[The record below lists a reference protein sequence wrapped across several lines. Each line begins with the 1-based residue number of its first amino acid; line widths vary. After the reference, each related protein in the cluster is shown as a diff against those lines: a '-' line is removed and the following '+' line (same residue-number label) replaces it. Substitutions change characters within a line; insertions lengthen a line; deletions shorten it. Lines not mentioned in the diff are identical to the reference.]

1 MPSPR
6 PGSEASASWTSSC
19 ARAVCALP
27 PNGRVRVDGH
37 TPEYLRVGWEAAC
50 SAPDACPG
58 PEGLDGLSWLAAR
71 VPGTAARVLQ
81 DAERLTRG
89 DTVDLDGQDW
99 WFRTRFSATPVLA
112 QEEVLLRFDGLATV
126 AEVYLNGELV
136 LESQSM
142 FAAHAVDVS
151 ARLREDNELA
161 IRFRALAE
169 LLSESRRPRAR
180 WRTRLV
186 NDGNLRFFRTM
197 LIGRC
202 PGFAPGPAAVGPWR
216 EVYLDRRREVTVDA
230 LALTPGLQD
239 EVGVLGVDAELRV
252 LSGPAGE
259 SAQIEL
265 TGPTGTHAASL
276 SLSREGDVIRITGE
290 ARVTGVARW
299 WPHTHGTPELYRA
312 RLLLGGGGAPLVL
325 EAGRVGFRELSSGPT
340 PAHDVE
346 RDGLDLHINGQRVFA
361 RGAVWT
367 SADPVGLNP
376 DDGVLRRYLERARD
390 AGMNMLRVSGI
401 GAYETERF
409 HDLCDELGILV
420 WQDLMFANLDY
431 PLGEE
436 AFHRVA
442 RDEAR
447 GVLRALRGR
456 PSFAVL
462 CGNSEIEQ
470 QVAMLGLDPALGRG
484 AFFGA
489 ELEELAQGAG
499 VVAVPSAPC
508 GGDLPFRP
516 DRGVANYFGV
526 GAYRRELDDA
536 RRADVRFASEC
547 LAFANVPDREALSDM
562 PGAAPTGPVV
572 HDPAWKAGVP
582 RDVGSGWDFEDVRDH
597 YLQLLYGVDPGALR
611 SVDHERYL
619 ELSRA
624 VSGEVIAE
632 TFGEWRRA
640 ASRCAGALVLWLGDL
655 RPGAGWGVLDHR
667 GVPKVA
673 YHHLRRALAPVAV
686 WMTDEG
692 LGGIVVHVSNEHSCP
707 LHASL
712 RVTLYHDRER
722 PVEQAITSIELGA
735 HEIGAWNVE
744 ALLGRFLD
752 ASWTYRFGPPAH
764 DLVVASLE
772 HAGDGPARLLSQTMR
787 FPVGRPTDQEDLAR
801 VGLQADAALLDD
813 GKVSLRVSSRRVAT
827 GVRVRVAG
835 FEADDDAF
843 CVEPGGERM
852 LLLTSDDTGRPF
864 AGGLLT
870 ALNLRG
876 SVPIALTGGA
886 LPDPPTRVADPRA

>member
-1 MPSPR
+1 MR
-6 PGSEASASWTSSC
+6 
-19 ARAVCALP
+19 ALP
-27 PNGRVRVDGH
+27 PTGRVRVDGH
-37 TPEYLRVGWEAAC
+37 TLHHLRAGWEAAG
-50 SAPDACPG
+50 SAPDACSG
-58 PEGLDGLSWLAAR
+58 PAGLDGLAWLPAR
-71 VPGTAARVLQ
+71 VPGTAAKVLQ
-81 DAERLTRG
+81 DAERFTPG

-99 WFRTRFSATPVLA
+99 WFRTRFSATPVQA
-112 QEEVLLRFDGLATV
+112 HEEVLLRLDGLATA
-126 AEVYLNGELV
+126 AEVHLNGELV

-197 LIGRC
+197 LMGRC

-216 EVYLDRRREVTVDA
+216 EVYLDRRRGVAVDALSLTPELRGGLGVLTVDA
-230 LALTPGLQD
+230 KLRILSSPAD
-239 EVGVLGVDAELRV
+239 EGAVL
-252 LSGPAGE
+252 
-259 SAQIEL
+259 EL
-265 TGPTGTHAASL
+265 TGPTGTHTARL
-276 SLSREGDVIRITGE
+276 VMRRESDAVTISGE
-290 ARVTGVARW
+290 VLVDHVARW
-299 WPHTHGTPELYRA
+299 WPNTHGTPELYRA
-312 RLLLGGGGAPLVL
+312 RLLLEGGDSPLAID
-325 EAGRVGFRELSSGPT
+325 AGRVGFRELTAGPT
-340 PAHDVE
+340 AAHDVE
-346 RDGLDLHINGQRVFA
+346 RDGLDLHVNGQRVFA

-367 SADPVGLNP
+367 GADPVGLNP
-376 DDGVLRRYLERARD
+376 DEVLLRRYLVRARD
-390 AGMNMLRVSGI
+390 AGMNMLRVPGI

-431 PLGEE
+431 PLSEK

-442 RDEAR
+442 RDEAHAL
-447 GVLRALRGR
+447 LRALHGR

-484 AFFGA
+484 AFFG
-489 ELEELAQGAG
+489 EELKELARGAG
-499 VVAVPSAPC
+499 VVGVPSAPY

-526 GAYRRELDDA
+526 GAYRRDLDDA

-547 LAFANVPDREALSDM
+547 LAFANVPDHGALIEM
-562 PGAAPTGPVV
+562 HGAAPTGPVV

-624 VSGEVIAE
+624 VSGEVMAE

-707 LHASL
+707 LRASL

-735 HEIGAWNVE
+735 HEFGAWNVE

-772 HAGDGPARLLSQTMR
+772 HAGDGPARLLSQSMR

-864 AGGLLT
+864 TGGLLT
-870 ALNLRG
+870 ALSLRG